1 MSGLDLA
8 LRRLEAG
15 HKLRFYQDYYGR
27 QWVKIHG
34 GWRFW
39 RNARI
44 YLRNE
49 EMLELRRILAER
61 RAARAQGELNVRTA
75 DAA

>member
-1 MSGLDLA
+1 MSGFELA
-8 LRRLEAG
+8 KRRLESG
-15 HKLRFYQDYYGR
+15 YKLRFYQDYYGR

-34 GWRFW
+34 GWMFW
-39 RNARI
+39 RNARV

-49 EMLELRRILAER
+49 EMLDLKRELSER
-61 RAARAQGELNVRTA
+61 RGVRGGVLLDARSA

>member
-1 MSGLDLA
+1 MSGFDLA
-8 LRRLEAG
+8 LCRLEAG

-27 QWVKIHG
+27 QWVKVHG

-49 EMLELRRILAER
+49 EMLELKRVLADR
-61 RAARAQGELNVRTA
+61 RAARAEASMRMREA